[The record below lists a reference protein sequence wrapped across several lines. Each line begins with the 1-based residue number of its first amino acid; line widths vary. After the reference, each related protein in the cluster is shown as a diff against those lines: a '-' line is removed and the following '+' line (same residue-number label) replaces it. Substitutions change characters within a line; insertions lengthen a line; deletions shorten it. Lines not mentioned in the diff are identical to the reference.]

1 MIRENSSYTRTKPNN
16 VTLYEEAPKKKNIY
30 ELIDENQI
38 LKRSATNKKPISTS
52 QEGKSQILKF
62 FYDEEE

>member
-1 MIRENSSYTRTKPNN
+1 M
-16 VTLYEEAPKKKNIY
+16 Y

-38 LKRSATNKKPISTS
+38 LKRSAASKKNMTTS